1 MYLASKG
8 TSEWCS
14 ALRRRGWS
22 LEEARVEELTAVVAR
37 AAAVTATGAAWVTV
51 RVAA

>member
-1 MYLASKG
+1 VVLG
-8 TSEWCS
+8 SE
-14 ALRRRGWS
+14 AAR
-22 LEEARVEELTAVVAR
+22 LEEARVEEATAVVAR